1 MPNKPTIRTET
12 EVQRAHDILVG
23 IILDEVPIEMR
34 ATEEDKMKLSQ
45 YACILCWMLHHDHNT
60 AFAKLLA
67 DLEKIANQLGFVIE
81 GPSEN

>member
-34 ATEEDKMKLSQ
+34 ATEKQKFQISQ
-45 YACILCWMLHHDHNT
+45 MTSVLCWVLHHDHKS
-60 AFAKLLA
+60 AFAELLA
-67 DLEKIANQLGFVIE
+67 DIEKTANELGIVIE